1 MQSVTSRCADA
12 TVLPIYSL
20 CQYGIEVYEMPR
32 GNDDVPITRVT
43 GEPRLWIEY
52 GIFVGDIR
60 PPRGA
65 PAVSAHS
72 FFQLGPTGDDLVERS
87 TACWLIHPVG
97 LVNDLVDR
105 G

>member
-1 MQSVTSRCADA
+1 
-12 TVLPIYSL
+12 VLPIYSL
-20 CQYGIEVYEMPR
+20 CQYGIKVYEMPR